1 MMMKKRILSIV
12 LTICSFAYFLFLL
25 RIIIF
30 KNGFNSYDY
39 KYNYN
44 LHFFNFINR
53 WYDKGIDATLLVNV
67 LGNVALFIPLSIILL
82 NYCKC
87 LNNTN
92 IIFIS
97 FLTSFSFELIQ
108 LSTGWGI
115 FDIDDILLNTLGGI
129 IGLII
134 YRLFNF
140 KQNNFTS
147 TIFLINFGI
156 IGCISLYTYKPSLL
170 SIL

>member
-1 MMMKKRILSIV
+1 MMKKRILSIV
-12 LTICSFAYFLFLL
+12 LMICSFAYFLFLL

-39 KYNYN
+39 KYDYN
-44 LHFFNFINR
+44 LHFFNFINQ

-108 LSTGWGI
+108 LSTGCGF

>member
-1 MMMKKRILSIV
+1 MMKKRILSIV
-12 LTICSFAYFLFLL
+12 LMICSFAYFLFLL

-39 KYNYN
+39 NYNYN
-44 LHFFNFINR
+44 LHFFNFINQ

-134 YRLFNF
+134 YRLFN
-140 KQNNFTS
+140 NFTS

>member
-1 MMMKKRILSIV
+1 MMKKRILSIV
-12 LTICSFAYFLFLL
+12 LMICSFAYFLFLL

-39 KYNYN
+39 NYNYN
-44 LHFFNFINR
+44 LHFFNFINQ

-115 FDIDDILLNTLGGI
+115 FDIDDILLNTLG
-129 IGLII
+129 
-134 YRLFNF
+134 
-140 KQNNFTS
+140 
-147 TIFLINFGI
+147 
-156 IGCISLYTYKPSLL
+156 
-170 SIL
+170 

>member
-1 MMMKKRILSIV
+1 MMKKRILSIV
-12 LTICSFAYFLFLL
+12 LMICSFAYFLFLL

-44 LHFFNFINR
+44 LHFFNFINQ

-134 YRLFNF
+134 YRLLTLN
-140 KQNNFTS
+140 K
-147 TIFLINFGI
+147 I
-156 IGCISLYTYKPSLL
+156 ILL
-170 SIL
+170 LQSF